1 MNHKRAIVIVL
12 DSLGVGALPDAAA
25 FGDEGSCTLG
35 HIWERMPNLHIPH
48 LRSLG
53 IGRLMGKAEDALLPA
68 RAMAKC
74 PSAPAAR
81 IPRPA
86 IGK

>member
-1 MNHKRAIVIVL
+1 MSNKRAIVIVL
-12 DSLGVGALPDAAA
+12 DSLGIGALPDAAA

-35 HIWERMPNLHIPH
+35 HIWERMM
-48 LRSLG
+48 RCS
-53 IGRLMGKAEDALLPA
+53 PA
-68 RAMAKC
+68 RAMAKWLN
-74 PSAPAAR
+74 APAAR